1 MDRIY
6 KALADPTRRE
16 ILRLLRE
23 RDMTAGEIAG
33 HFTLAKPTLT
43 GHFANLREAGLIHGE
58 KKGTTIT
65 YHLHV
70 TVLQDAMRM
79 LMDTLK
85 INELERASVTSR
97 RKEKER
103 PA

>member
-1 MDRIY
+1 MDRVY
-6 KALADPTRRE
+6 RALADPTRRE

-33 HFTLAKPTLT
+33 HFALAKPTLT
-43 GHFANLREAGLIHGE
+43 GHFAVLREADLIHGE

-70 TVLQDAMRM
+70 SVLQDAMRM
-79 LMDTLK
+79 LLDTLQVNDLGK
-85 INELERASVTSR
+85 AAARPR
-97 RKEKER
+97 RREK

>member
-33 HFTLAKPTLT
+33 HFSLAKPTLT
-43 GHFANLREAGLIHGE
+43 GHFAVLREAGLVHGE

-65 YHLHV
+65 YQLNL
-70 TVLQDAMRM
+70 TVLQDAMWL
-79 LMDTLK
+79 LMDSLK
-85 INELERASVTSR
+85 IDGQQHAPAA
-97 RKEKER
+97 RKEK

>member
-23 RDMTAGEIAG
+23 RDMTAGEIAA

-43 GHFANLREAGLIHGE
+43 GHFAVLREAGLIHGE

-65 YHLHV
+65 YQLNL
-70 TVLQDAMRM
+70 TVLQDAMWL
-79 LMDTLK
+79 LMESLK
-85 INELERASVTSR
+85 IDEHARTPVA
-97 RKEKER
+97 RKEE